1 MKSRFYAEEELIFRA
16 QAYAE
21 ELLNSDRSG
30 HGADHTMRVYR
41 LACRIAE
48 NESVDR
54 IKVKVAALLHD
65 VDDVKLFPETAKTK
79 ANAARFL
86 KEAGC
91 EDADIAAILTIIEQ
105 VSFIGT
111 DSVKPDTP
119 EGCCVQDADRLD
131 AIGAIG
137 IARAFTYG
145 GSHGRALYDPNEPPR
160 LNMTEA
166 EYRSHISTTLNHFYE
181 KLLLLKDRMT
191 TETGRALAK
200 ERHRYL
206 EGFLEE
212 FLAEWEG
219 TR

>member
-1 MKSRFYAEEELIFRA
+1 MNPSLYSDEELLRRA
-16 QAYAE
+16 AAYAE
-21 ELLNSDRSG
+21 SLLAADRSG
-30 HGADHTMRVYR
+30 HGTDHTMRVYR

-48 NESVDR
+48 NEPVDVM
-54 IKVKVAALLHD
+54 KVKLAALLHD

-86 KEAGC
+86 TEAGC
-91 EDADIAAILTIIEQ
+91 DNADIAQILEIIEE
-105 VSFIGT
+105 VSFVGT
-111 DSVKPDTP
+111 DSVRPSTP

-160 LNMTEA
+160 LRMTGE
-166 EYRSHISTTLNHFYE
+166 EYRSRVSTTLNHFYE
-181 KLLLLKDRMT
+181 KLLLLKDMMT
-191 TETGRALAK
+191 TETGRALAE